1 LGRRA
6 ERRLRLRLLR
16 LREML
21 LLWLLWEG
29 LGLRLQ
35 LLHHVLEQML
45 LLLPLFQPLLQNFS
59 SMSLLLKFCSS
70 SMSLLQKGLGVMV
83 LLLKLL
89 QADCCLGPGPQN
101 AAARRGQKRVA
112 EVVARRAQAQ

>member
-1 LGRRA
+1 MGRRA

-35 LLHHVLEQML
+35 LLHLLHHVLEQML
-45 LLLPLFQPLLQNFS
+45 LLLPLFQPMLQNFS
-59 SMSLLLKFCSS
+59 SML
-70 SMSLLQKGLGVMV
+70 LLQKGVGVMV
-83 LLLKLL
+83 L
-89 QADCCLGPGPQN
+89 
-101 AAARRGQKRVA
+101 
-112 EVVARRAQAQ
+112 